1 MKRIAGS
8 LILVIV
14 VFVAAWGQ
22 AGPTPTP
29 TEQIATLKAQLAT
42 AQAQVE
48 LFRGKWLAAQA
59 QVFARAAQDA
69 EVSSK
74 AACGPDY
81 MQQQDQNGLP
91 VCAPKPVEAAKPP
104 GIQPPPPYSTK
115 DTEQPKK

>member
-1 MKRIAGS
+1 MR
-8 LILVIV
+8 LVIV
-14 VFVAAWGQ
+14 LLVGIAAWGQ
-22 AGPTPTP
+22 TVAPTPTP

-74 AACGPDY
+74 AACGPDLV
-81 MQQQDQNGLP
+81 QQQDQNGLP
-91 VCAPKPVEAAKPP
+91 VCTLKPSEISEREAELGRRATSAKP
-104 GIQPPPPYSTK
+104 
-115 DTEQPKK
+115 DVELKKEK

>member
-1 MKRIAGS
+1 M
-8 LILVIV
+8 V
-14 VFVAAWGQ
+14 VGLNGVHVAMMLSVAAWGQ
-22 AGPTPTP
+22 AGPRPTP
-29 TEQIATLKAQLAT
+29 AEQIVTLKAQLAT

-69 EVSSK
+69 EASSK
-74 AACGPDY
+74 AACGPDLV
-81 MQQQDQNGLP
+81 QQQDQNGLP
-91 VCAPKPVEAAKPP
+91 VCTPKPVEAAKPP